1 MAARFLSENKAT
13 IPFHC
18 FTHNLKIICLQGTG
32 KTLLCSD
39 DAIEIVKEINNHIRF
54 SPKRL
59 HLFSTKLVQEEASV
73 IKTPM
78 FIIHNGK

>member
-1 MAARFLSENKAT
+1 MAARFMSDNKAT

-18 FTHNLKIICLQGTG
+18 FTHSLKISLQGTG
-32 KTLLCSD
+32 KTLVCSD

-59 HLFSTKLVQEEASV
+59 HLFSTKLVLEEPSV